1 MKDRDY
7 VPREQVLALINSE
20 ADIWLR
26 IAEIHVDDSWNIIM
40 FDMVS
45 RAQPPEWQEQS
56 WEYDEAHFASVR
68 ATGRSVYQWITGGS
82 SVVAAIRGQPPELYE
97 SVLVERH
104 QSKSESAYDALDW
117 PVVQYSLNLNQ
128 AQRGSGVGPLI
139 GDDSPSFFQFQAAA
153 SAFFGI
159 ELTGR
164 NMESGPWLLRR
175 QDTAGRITRVGLR
188 PASAITEVTVE
199 APDLSRMALELASD
213 HPGVSHPLSSYP

>member
-1 MKDRDY
+1 MGIRRGSLCIGEGKRTVGLSMDY
-7 VPREQVLALINSE
+7 WRRFGHRCNTRP
-20 ADIWLR
+20 
-26 IAEIHVDDSWNIIM
+26 
-40 FDMVS
+40 
-45 RAQPPEWQEQS
+45 
-56 WEYDEAHFASVR
+56 
-68 ATGRSVYQWITGGS
+68 
-82 SVVAAIRGQPPELYE
+82 PPELYE

-139 GDDSPSFFQFQAAA
+139 GDDSPSFFQFQAAV